1 MFLCLLNTC
10 ESRYFSLV
18 CMLQQKIVPCSHK
31 AWDKQPKAIT
41 EILIWQAGGRTQSS
55 YYRNFRD
62 LKAIIFKVHCKGM
75 GREGR
80 KAFRGPSVGVQVL
93 HASAHTVPYREHS
106 RRFYPD
112 DSFLHLPRVCAKLTF
127 QVTFPSPNAKSALP
141 PQLSELTF
149 VRFSQNH

>member
-1 MFLCLLNTC
+1 
-10 ESRYFSLV
+10 
-18 CMLQQKIVPCSHK
+18 
-31 AWDKQPKAIT
+31 
-41 EILIWQAGGRTQSS
+41 
-55 YYRNFRD
+55 
-62 LKAIIFKVHCKGM
+62 M

-93 HASAHTVPYREHS
+93 HASAHTVPCQEHF

-127 QVTFPSPNAKSALP
+127 QVTFPSTNAKGTLP

-149 VRFSQNH
+149 VHFSQQHSSTSNRLTHMNSINEATETGRLHHWLCSLEKRTTRTDPSEAPTLPHMKDNGKTKSSSGMMITLENKMDA